1 MGIGDQSRATGE
13 TLKMPYLFF
22 FFQIPENSCR
32 WRIGW
37 ISRIL
42 HGGRGSDRGQLGDEI
57 NSEVRCVFM
66 FSDGFRNFRDFQNWL
81 CRGGSVDWEM
91 GTEAWPF
98 LDSGAPCLRG
108 NEVPGS
114 FLALC
119 FGEP

>member
-1 MGIGDQSRATGE
+1 
-13 TLKMPYLFF
+13 MPYHFF

-81 CRGGSVDWEM
+81 CREAGLLTGRWGQRPDHSGTQGS
-91 GTEAWPF
+91 
-98 LDSGAPCLRG
+98 
-108 NEVPGS
+108 
-114 FLALC
+114 LA
-119 FGEP
+119 

>member
-1 MGIGDQSRATGE
+1 MNQNDQITQLKIGVERVLVGIGNQGAG
-13 TLKMPYLFF
+13 TLGRLKNAVSF

-66 FSDGFRNFRDFQNWL
+66 FSDGFRNFRDFQNWFWREADL
-81 CRGGSVDWEM
+81 LTGQM
-91 GTEAWPF
+91 GTKT
-98 LDSGAPCLRG
+98 
-108 NEVPGS
+108 
-114 FLALC
+114 
-119 FGEP
+119 